1 MSQISYRYATYRAN
15 RVSALISAV
24 QEHPGGSKIILK
36 YAGRDATDAYEP
48 IHPPDALERYLP
60 KEKHLGSIESA
71 AADKLQAQ
79 RDSREKTEDEL
90 RIEREHAAKPPL
102 NRVLDLQQME
112 VCSQRHGCGRS
123 CYAHRV
129 TRT

>member
-1 MSQISYRYATYRAN
+1 MLQSSCRYATYRAN
-15 RVSALISAV
+15 HVFALISAL

-79 RDSREKTEDEL
+79 RESREKTEDEL
-90 RIEREHAAKPPL
+90 RIEREQAAKPPL
-102 NRVLDLQQME
+102 NRVLDLQEME
-112 VCSQRHGCGRS
+112 VGCRQ
-123 CYAHRV
+123 HN
-129 TRT
+129 RTSSRCTHLVARI

>member
-1 MSQISYRYATYRAN
+1 M
-15 RVSALISAV
+15 V

-36 YAGRDATDAYEP
+36 YAGKDATDAYEP

-60 KEKHLGSIESA
+60 KEKHLGDIDSA

-90 RIEREHAAKPPL
+90 RVEREQAAKPPL
-102 NRVLDLQQME
+102 NRVLDLQEME
-112 VCSQRHGCGRS
+112 VRLVRYLHARRAA
-123 CYAHRV
+123 AHPV